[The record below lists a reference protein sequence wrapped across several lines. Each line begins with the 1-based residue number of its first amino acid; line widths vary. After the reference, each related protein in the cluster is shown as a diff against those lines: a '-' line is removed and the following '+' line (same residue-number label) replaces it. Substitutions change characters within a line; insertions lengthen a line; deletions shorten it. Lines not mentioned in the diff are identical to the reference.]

1 RDRRAIRVRLRPC
14 SDRPNPQRR
23 RWLVWYSIV
32 GHNVVNGSIRKSV
45 DGGVT
50 WATIFPTTAAIF
62 NITIDPGN
70 SDVLYLPTVGR
81 GAFKSTDGGQ
91 SWSPISA
98 LTPAAIWTLAIDPA
112 SSQVLYAGTNEDGIW
127 NRTDAGDTWRQVGSP
142 GPFPVYSL
150 TV

>member
-1 RDRRAIRVRLRPC
+1 
-14 SDRPNPQRR
+14 
-23 RWLVWYSIV
+23 
-32 GHNVVNGSIRKSV
+32 VVNGSIRKSV

-91 SWSPISA
+91 NWSPMLA
-98 LTPAAIWTLAIDPA
+98 LTPAAVWTLVFDRAN
-112 SSQVLYAGTNEDGIW
+112 SQVLYAGASENGIW
-127 NRTDAGDTWRQVGSP
+127 NSTDAGNTWQHAGSP
-142 GPFPVYSL
+142 GPFPVCSL
-150 TV
+150 IVDPSAAHDLRRRQRGVSGRAPMTA